1 MGWSHHR
8 PHQGTDTTPAHCCR
22 ILRMW
27 PANKT
32 DGTRGTFGPTG
43 PEVSQSSKVP
53 SSGWFRD
60 PWDNIFRGKKGLK
73 NRPQSHHWKPNYS
86 SGRNFSKSFEM
97 HRGSHPSPWEGSSS
111 DLQGTAS
118 LGWIL
123 SQGLWFRSGCGSE
136 TSCFMA
142 LHVGLGKKSLSFQK
156 RALNCRTRFSGS
168 QISILLSHLWTSV
181 SKQLPDISQ
190 MTILGKGKSC
200 PRNACLL
207 CADCKGSLD
216 EHRWRSLV
224 FGQVNHTPTDSGFQ
238 NFHPPIQ
245 ARKLLYWLKLF
256 TMETVHGYLGN
267 HWLIS
272 LTALFHWGMS
282 EHFFFSPHFILVSWG
297 SSLLSLEDNSIDEEI
312 LDLFS
317 FSSSLMEYLGRFLE
331 MMCLLLKIFDVQ
343 WKFTLTYL
351 INFLN

>member
-1 MGWSHHR
+1 MGR
-8 PHQGTDTTPAHCCR
+8 
-22 ILRMW
+22 L
-27 PANKT
+27 
-32 DGTRGTFGPTG
+32 
-43 PEVSQSSKVP
+43 
-53 SSGWFRD
+53 
-60 PWDNIFRGKKGLK
+60 
-73 NRPQSHHWKPNYS
+73 
-86 SGRNFSKSFEM
+86 
-97 HRGSHPSPWEGSSS
+97 HRGSHPSPWEGGSS

-118 LGWIL
+118 LGWIF

-142 LHVGLGKKSLSFQK
+142 LHVGLGKKSLSFQE

-216 EHRWRSLV
+216 EHRWRSLYLV
-224 FGQVNHTPTDSGFQ
+224 RWITPPQTQGFKISP
-238 NFHPPIQ
+238 FIQ
-245 ARKLLYWLKLF
+245 AQKLLYWLKLF
-256 TMETVHGYLGN
+256 MMEAIHGYLGN

-282 EHFFFSPHFILVSWG
+282 EHYFFFPFHF
-297 SSLLSLEDNSIDEEI
+297 SIMGK
-312 LDLFS
+312 
-317 FSSSLMEYLGRFLE
+317 FSSFLRR
-331 MMCLLLKIFDVQ
+331 
-343 WKFTLTYL
+343 
-351 INFLN
+351 